1 MNVRDNLDQRYD
13 QNFPPVATAK
23 AADATSVVHRSTAI
37 GCQPGAN
44 FKMSRTIL
52 VHLSTLRMQKSSMNI
67 DIGGQDEDNRGSNV
81 SLNRRMLLL

>member
-1 MNVRDNLDQRYD
+1 MIKIFHRW
-13 QNFPPVATAK
+13 PPQKLQMPHQWSTGRLRLVAN
-23 AADATSVVHRSTAI
+23 
-37 GCQPGAN
+37 PGAN